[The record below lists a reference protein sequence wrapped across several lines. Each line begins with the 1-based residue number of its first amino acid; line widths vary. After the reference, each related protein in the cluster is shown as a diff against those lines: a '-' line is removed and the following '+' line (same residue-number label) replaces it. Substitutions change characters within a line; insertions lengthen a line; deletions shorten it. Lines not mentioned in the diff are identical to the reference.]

1 MAIFNSYVSL
11 PEGSLPDGVNN
22 KVPIVENLLLST
34 VQVAGLSKFLATYW
48 WMFPFLF
55 GDIRQ
60 IHQMKKNKNVKEP
73 SDKFWV
79 SLKIQFSL
87 LTSLAPSIKSTLVC

>member
-11 PEGSLPDGVNN
+11 QEGSLPDGVNN
-22 KVPIVENLLLST
+22 KVPI
-34 VQVAGLSKFLATYW
+34 FLATYW

-73 SDKFWV
+73 SDKF
-79 SLKIQFSL
+79 I
-87 LTSLAPSIKSTLVC
+87 